1 MKQLIGSFVIVAL
14 VSVLTLGSAP
24 ALSQDTGFYVGAS
37 FGQTKVKDFDCS
49 GTTSCDDKDTGM
61 SIFGGYQFNNNFAV
75 EAGYTDLG
83 KASQSAGA
91 LSASFESSGIEI
103 SAVGIFP
110 INPQWSVYG
119 KLGMF
124 MWDLD
129 VKTNFS
135 GNLSEDG
142 TDLTYGIGVRWSF
155 AKNLAVQLQWQTY
168 KDIGDDATTGKSDV
182 DMLSVGLLFR
192 F

>member
-1 MKQLIGSFVIVAL
+1 MNRFILAAL
-14 VSVLTLGSAP
+14 VSVLSLGSAP
-24 ALSQDTGFYVGAS
+24 ALSQDTGFYAGAS
-37 FGQTKVKDFDCS
+37 FGQTKIKDFDCT

-61 SIFGGYQFNNNFAV
+61 SIFGGYQFTKNFAV
-75 EAGYTDLG
+75 EGGYTDLG
-83 KASQSAGA
+83 KASQSAGG
-91 LSASFESSGIEI
+91 LSASFEASGFEI

-129 VKTNFS
+129 VKTNFG

-155 AKNLAVQLQWQTY
+155 AKNLAAQLQWQRY

>member
-1 MKQLIGSFVIVAL
+1 
-14 VSVLTLGSAP
+14 
-24 ALSQDTGFYVGAS
+24 
-37 FGQTKVKDFDCS
+37 
-49 GTTSCDDKDTGM
+49 M
-61 SIFGGYQFNNNFAV
+61 SIFGGYQFNKNFAV

-83 KASQSAGA
+83 KASASVPG
-91 LSASFESSGIEI
+91 LSASFEVSGIEI

-110 INPQWSVYG
+110 INPQWSIYG

-129 VKTNFS
+129 VKSNI

-142 TDLTYGIGVRWSF
+142 ADLTYAIGVRWSF
-155 AKNLAVQLQWQTY
+155 AKNLSLQAQWQRY

-182 DMLSVGLLFR
+182 DMLSLGLLFR